1 MRRDLIACNDDVR
14 SVRAELEIAKAKL
27 EFVNDF
33 GVYET
38 FPSEISIM
46 HPKLVHDTA
55 ILQLQTV
62 LTGMSRDAVCSA
74 TYLPIEPT
82 AMR

>member
-1 MRRDLIACNDDVR
+1 MMRRDLIACNDDVR

-27 EFVNDF
+27 EFVNDLM
-33 GVYET
+33 GYT
-38 FPSEISIM
+38 KRSPSEISIM

-62 LTGMSRDAVCSA
+62 LTGMSRG
-74 TYLPIEPT
+74 
-82 AMR
+82 R